1 MKKTKKINKC
11 RLCESRE
18 LSKILDFGSLP
29 LGNDLALNARQ
40 SKSKISYRLDL
51 NNCNSCNHFQLGYEV
66 HSKKLFATNYTYL
79 TGVAPSF
86 INHFKNYADWIVN
99 RCNLKKNDIVLDIGS
114 NDGTC
119 LKAFKK
125 KKLKVIGIDPAIL
138 PSKIANSNRIF
149 TYNKF
154 FNKGSAEK
162 IRNDFGE
169 IDFITS
175 HNVLAHVNE
184 IKNVFSN
191 ILYLLKN
198 NGYFC
203 FEVGYFVN
211 VVEKNLFDTIY
222 HEHLD
227 YHHANPIV
235 LFLNKIGFQVIN
247 LSTNSVQGGTLRVLC
262 KKSTEKNSQ
271 QVSKFLSNERKK
283 SIYNKKYMSQWQ
295 KKIQQKM
302 LRLNKFV
309 TSKINENFTVYG
321 YGAPTKAVLLLK
333 LSKLSKSG
341 IQYTIE
347 DNKLKINKF
356 IPQSS
361 IEIVN
366 FKKIITNKPNYL
378 IIFAWNFVDDIVNKL
393 KSKKIKNIKIIVPLP
408 NLRTITL

>member
-1 MKKTKKINKC
+1 MKKIKKINKC

-18 LSKILDFGSLP
+18 LSKMLDFGSLP
-29 LGNDLALNARQ
+29 LGNDLALNAHQ
-40 SKSKISYRLDL
+40 SKSKITYRLVL
-51 NNCNSCNHFQLGYEV
+51 NKCNSCNHFQLGHEV

-86 INHFKNYADWIVN
+86 VNHFKNYADWIVN
-99 RCNLKKNDIVLDIGS
+99 KCNLKKNDIVLDVGS

-154 FNKGSAEK
+154 FNESSAKK

-169 IDFITS
+169 IDFVTS

-198 NGYFC
+198 DGYFC

-235 LFLNKIGFQVIN
+235 LFLNKIGFQVVN

-262 KKSTEKNSQ
+262 KKSTGKNSQ
-271 QVSKFLSNERKK
+271 QVFKFLSNERKK
-283 SIYNKKYMSQWQ
+283 SIYNKKHISQWQ

-356 IPQSS
+356 IPRSS

-366 FKKIITNKPNYL
+366 FKKITINKPNYL